1 MTVSPED
8 EAGPTRRRAKVDVD
22 LSMFSADQA
31 ADRRA
36 AVEWVAAELASG
48 GAERTVL
55 MQLQSTGW
63 TAVQSRAI
71 IDLAASSGRD

>member
-1 MTVSPED
+1 
-8 EAGPTRRRAKVDVD
+8 
-22 LSMFSADQA
+22 MFEADQVS
-31 ADRRA
+31 DRRA
-36 AVEWVAAELASG
+36 AVEWVTAELASG

-71 IDLAASSGRD
+71 IDLARAAGRD